1 MRSMSLLKCVL
12 KLGVLACL
20 LCVTAGFPMRAAAAQ
35 GGVEVDGGMRSRV
48 LACTACHGLEGRATP
63 LGYYPRIAGK
73 PAGYLYQ
80 QLLNFRDGR
89 RSYPQMAYL
98 LEHLTDA
105 YLQEMAAHFAQLD
118 VPYAAP
124 PALQL
129 PGTTLDKG
137 RRLVERGDA
146 ARGIPACVQC
156 HGASLTGVAPSVP
169 GLLGLPRDYLNSQL
183 GAWTTGQRR
192 AAAPDCMARIAQS
205 MTPEDVSAV
214 SGWLA
219 VQPVPGRGRPAVTF
233 DAPLPMRCGGVDGP
247 VRDVRP

>member
-1 MRSMSLLKCVL
+1 MSPLKCVL
-12 KLGVLACL
+12 DLCLLFCL
-20 LCVTAGFPMRAAAAQ
+20 LCLAAGLPVSAAAAQ
-35 GGVEVDGGMRSRV
+35 EKVEVDGGMRSRV

-80 QLLNFRDGR
+80 QLLHFRDGR

-105 YLQEMAAHFAQLD
+105 YLQEMAVYFSQLD

-129 PGTTLDKG
+129 PEATLEKG

-156 HGASLTGVAPSVP
+156 HGAALTGVAPSVP

-183 GAWTTGQRR
+183 GAWKTGQRR

-205 MTPEDVSAV
+205 MTPDDVSAV

-219 VQPVPGRGRPAVTF
+219 VQPVPGRGRPALAF
-233 DAPLPMRCGGVDGP
+233 DAPLPVRCGGVDGTA
-247 VRDVRP
+247 REGRP

>member
-1 MRSMSLLKCVL
+1 
-12 KLGVLACL
+12 
-20 LCVTAGFPMRAAAAQ
+20 
-35 GGVEVDGGMRSRV
+35 MRSRV

-80 QLLNFRDGR
+80 QLLHFRDGR

-105 YLQEMAAHFAQLD
+105 YLQEMAVYFSQLD

-129 PGTTLDKG
+129 PEATLEKG

-156 HGASLTGVAPSVP
+156 HGAALTGVAPSVP

-183 GAWTTGQRR
+183 GAWKTGQRR

-205 MTPEDVSAV
+205 MTPDDVSAV

-219 VQPVPGRGRPAVTF
+219 VQPVPGRGRPALAF
-233 DAPLPMRCGGVDGP
+233 DAPLPVRCGGVDGTA
-247 VRDVRP
+247 REGRP